1 MKNTRSPYTGLP
13 RAQFWR
19 RSVSTIERHLLDPVV
34 TTKFTIGRDQK
45 VATAGSCFAQ
55 HIARKLQA
63 MGFNY
68 FIAEKPENLSP
79 EQARINGYGVFSA
92 RYGNIYTVRQLL
104 QLYERAHGHFS
115 PVEDYW
121 VRPDGRFVDPYRP
134 NVEPDGFASLQAL
147 HDDRAAHLQCVRA
160 MFGESDFFVFTLG
173 LTEAW
178 RSRRDGAVFPLA
190 PGVTAGEY
198 DESLHEF
205 VNFDVVET
213 IADFRSFLTALRTVN
228 PRVRVLLTVSPV
240 PLIATYES
248 RHVLTATTYSKSVL
262 RVAADTLARELEWVD
277 YFPSFEIIT
286 GGFNAGAYYQDDARE
301 VTDAGVAHVMRC
313 FAKHYLSDAPD
324 ACDAIDE
331 AAGPENAAMVCSRA
345 DIVCDE
351 EAIDQIAD

>member
-1 MKNTRSPYTGLP
+1 MNKPRNPYSGLP

-19 RSVSTIERHLLDPVV
+19 RSVSGVERHLLDPVISS
-34 TTKFTIGRDQK
+34 KFTIGREQK

-63 MGFNY
+63 TGFNY
-68 FIAEKPENLSP
+68 FVAEQAQGLSQ
-79 EQARINGYGVFSA
+79 EQARANGYGVFSA

-104 QLYERAHGHFS
+104 QLFERAHGTFA
-115 PVEDYW
+115 PVEDHW
-121 VRPDGRFVDPYRP
+121 TRPDGRFADPYRP
-134 NVEPDGFASLQAL
+134 NVEPDGFATVEAL
-147 HDDRAAHLQCVRA
+147 HDDRAAHLQHVRT
-160 MFGESDFFVFTLG
+160 MFRETEFFVFTLG
-173 LTEAW
+173 LTEGW

-205 VNFDVVET
+205 ANFDVAET
-213 IADFRSFLTALRTVN
+213 IADLRSFLAALRTVN
-228 PRVRVLLTVSPV
+228 PQVRVLLTVSPV

-262 RVAADTLARELEWVD
+262 RVAADTLARELDWVD

-286 GGFNAGAYYQDDARE
+286 GSFNGGAYYQDDARE

-313 FAKHYLSDAPD
+313 FARHYLARTPD
-324 ACDAIDE
+324 SADAIGDAE
-331 AAGPENAAMVCSRA
+331 GLESAAVVRSRA

-351 EAIDQIAD
+351 EAIDQVSD

>member
-1 MKNTRSPYTGLP
+1 MNKTRNPYTGLP

-19 RSVSTIERHLLDPVV
+19 RSVSTVERHLLDPVV
-34 TTKFTIGRDQK
+34 STKFTIGKDQK

-63 MGFNY
+63 TGFNY
-68 FIAEKPENLSP
+68 FVAEQPQGMSP
-79 EQARINGYGVFSA
+79 EQARTMGYGVFSA
-92 RYGNIYTVRQLL
+92 RYGNIYTARQLL
-104 QLYERAHGHFS
+104 QLYERAHGRFA
-115 PVEDYW
+115 PLEDHW
-121 VRPDGRFVDPYRP
+121 LRPDGRFADPYRP
-134 NVEPDGFASLQAL
+134 NVEPGGFASLEAL
-147 HDDRAAHLQCVRA
+147 HDDRAVHLQHVRA
-160 MFGESDFFVFTLG
+160 MFRETDFFIFTLG
-173 LTEAW
+173 LTEGW

-205 VNFDVVET
+205 VNFDVAET
-213 IADFRSFLTALRTVN
+213 IADFRSFLAALRAIN
-228 PRVRVLLTVSPV
+228 PRIRVLLTVSPV

-248 RHVLTATTYSKSVL
+248 THVLTATTYSKSVL

-286 GGFNAGAYYQDDARE
+286 GSFNAGAYYQADARE

-313 FAKHYLSDAPD
+313 FARHYLSDDSALGKTSD
-324 ACDAIDE
+324 GAGE
-331 AAGPENAAMVCSRA
+331 LESAAAVRSRA

-351 EAIDQIAD
+351 EAIDQIID